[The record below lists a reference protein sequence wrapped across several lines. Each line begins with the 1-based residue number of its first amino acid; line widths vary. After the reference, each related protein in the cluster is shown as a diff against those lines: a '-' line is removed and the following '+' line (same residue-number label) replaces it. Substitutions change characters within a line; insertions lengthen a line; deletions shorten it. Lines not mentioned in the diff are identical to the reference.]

1 MVAVRSQGLPMR
13 TNPPCIG
20 MPPGGM
26 RAQASCRCSAQAVAV
41 AGSAVATASPAAWAE
56 GAALQAA
63 RPRAAS
69 KGRPIGSKVIFFMTA
84 MIGHAP
90 GVVTLQARPSEPA
103 MSSTMPILT
112 RDHGR
117 IRVLQLA
124 RPPVNAL
131 NDALCGAIVDAVQA
145 AVDDGAEALLAGG
158 EKVFSAGLDVPWLM
172 SLGDDR
178 EALTAAWNLFFD
190 AARVLAASPIPV
202 VAAIGGHCPAGGC
215 VLALCCDYRVM
226 ADAPLQIGLN
236 ELEVGLTVPESI
248 QHLLRRVVGAHR
260 AERLLLGGRMV
271 PNTQALA
278 VGLVDE
284 LVPAQQLDTRALQ
297 WLQQLLALPRAPM
310 LATRAVARAD
320 LATALAPEHFGLAQR
335 TMTGTSP
342 TPRPGCARRFSAWG
356 K

>member
-1 MVAVRSQGLPMR
+1 
-13 TNPPCIG
+13 
-20 MPPGGM
+20 
-26 RAQASCRCSAQAVAV
+26 
-41 AGSAVATASPAAWAE
+41 
-56 GAALQAA
+56 
-63 RPRAAS
+63 
-69 KGRPIGSKVIFFMTA
+69 
-84 MIGHAP
+84 
-90 GVVTLQARPSEPA
+90 
-103 MSSTMPILT
+103 MSSTKPILT

-145 AVDDGAEALLAGG
+145 AVDDGAEALVLAGG

-215 VLALCCDYRVM
+215 VLALCCDYRIM

-248 QHLLRRVVGAHR
+248 QHLLRRVVGAYR

-284 LVPAQQLDTRALQ
+284 LVPAQQLETRALE

-335 TMTGTSP
+335 IDDWYQPDTQAGL
-342 TPRPGCARRFSAWG
+342 RALLQRLG